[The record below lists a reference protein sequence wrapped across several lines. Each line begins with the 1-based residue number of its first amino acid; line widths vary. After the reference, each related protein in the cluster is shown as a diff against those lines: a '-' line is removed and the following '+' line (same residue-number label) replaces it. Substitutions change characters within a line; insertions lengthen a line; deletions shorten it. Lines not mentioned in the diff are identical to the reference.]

1 MANKSLTVE
10 KTANNGLVPGK
21 EEDNCSILNIIA
33 DNVRR
38 VPWYAV
44 EAEEY
49 WRMLEAIPDCIGS
62 DETDEA
68 GHKRHTARFDGN
80 AAIGSIKTVN
90 DDGKDCYLIQRVT
103 LPNGRFH
110 YTRGDISSYMRVKLN
125 KG

>member
-1 MANKSLTVE
+1 MANESLTLE
-10 KTANNGLVPGK
+10 NNANNGLVSGK
-21 EEDNCSILNIIA
+21 GEDNRSILNIIA

-49 WRMLEAIPDCIGS
+49 WHMLEAIPDCIGS

-80 AAIGSIKTVN
+80 ATISSIKTVN

-103 LPNGRFH
+103 LANGRSH
-110 YTRGDISSYMRVKLN
+110 YAKGDIASYRRVKLN

>member
-1 MANKSLTVE
+1 MANESLTLETV
-10 KTANNGLVPGK
+10 
-21 EEDNCSILNIIA
+21 A

-49 WRMLEAIPDCIGS
+49 WRMLEAIPDYIGS

-68 GHKRHTARFDGN
+68 GHKRRTARFDGN
-80 AAIGSIKTVN
+80 AAISSIKTVN
-90 DDGKDCYLIQRVT
+90 DDGKDCYLIQRVK
-103 LPNGRFH
+103 LPNGRSH
-110 YTRGDISSYMRVKLN
+110 CARGDISSYMRVKLD

>member
-1 MANKSLTVE
+1 MANESLTLE
-10 KTANNGLVPGK
+10 K
-21 EEDNCSILNIIA
+21 IA
-33 DNVRR
+33 DEVRR
-38 VPWYAV
+38 TPWYTV

-80 AAIGSIKTVN
+80 AAIISIKTVDN
-90 DDGKDCYLIQRVT
+90 NGKDCYLIQRVT
-103 LPNGRFH
+103 LPNGRFR
-110 YTRGDISSYMRVKLN
+110 YARGDISSYMRVKLN